1 MHSNRASMRLRAAR
15 GALSFRTTGV
25 SPARPHVH
33 SFDGAGQERVNHV
46 CCEYQ
51 LVVLPRGLLPYVTF
65 PPATP
70 CLFAPE
76 RVRVTG
82 HMPLVQ
88 LHGLRQAQ
96 AWPDLRPDPAR
107 RRGVPLSEQLL
118 SGLRGEDP
126 PAGLHL
132 LGLLEH
138 SSSAKARLTLGTN
151 PWFASD
157 GQPGTHVS
165 DERQSVGHTEM
176 SLQASHG

>member
-1 MHSNRASMRLRAAR
+1 MHSNRASMRRRAAR

-51 LVVLPRGLLPYVTF
+51 LVVLPRGLLPYATF
-65 PPATP
+65 RPATP

-76 RVRVTG
+76 LRSRSRVTG

-118 SGLRGEDP
+118 SGCYLPHLESTSAEDTATSRPTSRLALARVLRAFELCQGAVDSWHQS
-126 PAGLHL
+126 LVS
-132 LGLLEH
+132 LGWATWH
-138 SSSAKARLTLGTN
+138 AR
-151 PWFASD
+151 
-157 GQPGTHVS
+157 V
-165 DERQSVGHTEM
+165 R
-176 SLQASHG
+176 